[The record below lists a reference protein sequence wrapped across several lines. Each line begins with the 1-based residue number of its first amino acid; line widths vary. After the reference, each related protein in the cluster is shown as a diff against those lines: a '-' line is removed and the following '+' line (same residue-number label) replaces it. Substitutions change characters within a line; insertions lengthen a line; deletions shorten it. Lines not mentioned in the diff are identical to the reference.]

1 MIHFSTL
8 SKPTRLRQHSVYL
21 LRASYL
27 ETKHD
32 VDVLVRG
39 VRAAFKIAH
48 TAPMTSVTDVQSKHP
63 LLDHHF
69 SRLSD
74 AELADMV
81 RDRVETVYHPIGTCS
96 MGPGGVVESDLR
108 VKGTQGLRVCDASVF
123 PKLVSGHPVGCGSSE
138 TLLRESG
145 Y

>member
-1 MIHFSTL
+1 ML
-8 SKPTRLRQHSVYL
+8 YSVYL
-21 LRASYL
+21 LRVSYL

-32 VDVLVRG
+32 IDVLVRG